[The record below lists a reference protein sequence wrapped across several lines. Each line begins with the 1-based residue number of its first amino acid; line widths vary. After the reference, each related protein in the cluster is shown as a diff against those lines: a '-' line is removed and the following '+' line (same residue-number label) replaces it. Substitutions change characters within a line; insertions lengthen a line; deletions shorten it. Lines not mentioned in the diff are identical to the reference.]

1 MRRSYLVQ
9 NPDTTKELSLC
20 HKLGFLNPISSQ
32 PIVVDFIYFRNSVR
46 SKNLSLKYKMFTL

>member
-20 HKLGFLNPISSQ
+20 HKLWFSNPISSQ
-32 PIVVDFIYFRNSVR
+32 PIVVHYIYFKLGILFDQRI
-46 SKNLSLKYKMFTL
+46 